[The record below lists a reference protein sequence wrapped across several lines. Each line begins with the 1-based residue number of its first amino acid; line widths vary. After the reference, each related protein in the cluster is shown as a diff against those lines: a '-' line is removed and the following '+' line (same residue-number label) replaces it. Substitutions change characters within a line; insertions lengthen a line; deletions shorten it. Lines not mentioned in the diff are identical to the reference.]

1 MKKYYMLLSKNIDGE
16 YVFGLDFKSYAN
28 CFKICEY
35 NNKDVVIV
43 VSDDDEYLRSCSE
56 FMSDNSFEFSI
67 KFNTAA
73 QRSAKYLVENVLYS
87 YDEWVNINKPSCS
100 IINPVLLFNNNI
112 DGE

>member
-43 VSDDDEYLRSCSE
+43 VSDDDEYLKSCEE
-56 FMSDNSFEFSI
+56 FMSDNSYEFAV
-67 KFNTAA
+67 KFPTPASRGSN
-73 QRSAKYLVENVLYS
+73 YLVDGNMLS
-87 YDEWVNINKPSCS
+87 YDEWVNAGKPDSKVFNP
-100 IINPVLLFNNNI
+100 IILFGNDI
-112 DGE
+112 DER